1 MAIISAVII
10 TNESIQFWK
19 EIQNLN
25 FSKKVFLLRSAL
37 TAQSISPGIF
47 EVILTAGAG
56 RSVDRIKKLSEA
68 LINSIPPQ
76 N

>member
-25 FSKKVFLLRSAL
+25 FIGWLLLLFLI
-37 TAQSISPGIF
+37 TGFINTGI
-47 EVILTAGAG
+47 
-56 RSVDRIKKLSEA
+56 KLKIME
-68 LINSIPPQ
+68 N
-76 N
+76 